1 MQLYYLQIKSKNEKS
16 LQNFLI
22 FFFKSFTVEFGI
34 YTQIILNRTKNQK
47 IVLLKSPHVNK
58 NAGEFFTI
66 DLLFKTLSL
75 NFFHSK
81 KNVMLLKKTLDILFQ
96 DISIILQA
104 ISIKDLQIK
113 NNKTL
118 FYLDNFKIFKTVKR
132 VNNKKRNLK
141 KFDLQKYYLN
151 KTYFASL
158 LGFLNITSIYGEI
171 MIL

>member
-1 MQLYYLQIKSKNEKS
+1 MKLYYLQIKSKNEKS

-22 FFFKSFTVEFGI
+22 FFFKSLTVEFGI
-34 YTQIILNRTKNQK
+34 YAQITLNKTKNQK

-58 NAGEFFTI
+58 NAGEFFII

-81 KNVMLLKKTLDILFQ
+81 KNIIMLKKTLDILFQ
-96 DISIILQA
+96 DISIILKI
-104 ISIKDLQIK
+104 ISSKDLQIK

-118 FYLDNFKIFKTVKR
+118 FYLDNFKIFKTVKKTS
-132 VNNKKRNLK
+132 NKKRNLK
-141 KFDLQKYYLN
+141 KFDLQKHYLN

-158 LGFLNITSIYGEI
+158 LGFLNIISICGEI
-171 MIL
+171 IIL